1 MKKSVIFLINGLGIE
16 RPGSYSIAI
25 DECMPQLCKIKD
37 SSYYTSAVID
47 SLEPKEAYQSFFL
60 GDSFHSEVD
69 YIKNYVMNNSLL
81 NNNTF
86 HLLKQ
91 SCMNNHK
98 FHIFIEATNDKIVEE
113 LNYLLNLLQ
122 LDPTKKIYLH
132 FILPQQVVKEYSKII
147 SIINT
152 IKYHLDS
159 RVDVGFILGKDSFSE
174 PLTKQQL
181 DYAKKMFFYCS
192 CERWSETDKKLR
204 ILEADKIRPN
214 DVVGFSSSNSCNLE
228 DGDTIFFFNTRREKY
243 DALITSII
251 EGEKSVFQKT
261 TISFYSFIRLNTV
274 LGINSFID
282 NIDYEN
288 SLSNILLR
296 NQKRMLILTDV
307 DNINLVNFYANG
319 LNSINN
325 PIICFMEKSDN
336 LYRKDYIEKLINDMP
351 YDLFL
356 FDYKMDTS
364 STVNHLKEELSKL
377 DVIIGN
383 LASVCENRH
392 SLFITSLYGLNCKMP
407 VADYNPEMVTIDY
420 ELQIPIFFFDYN
432 YPASKYDLFPG
443 ETNDVLSSALKCITD
458 DPKLET
464 LIREKTIIGSI
475 IKSFIK

>member
-204 ILEADKIRPN
+204 ILETDKIRPN

-296 NQKRMLILTDV
+296 NQKRMLIITDV

-336 LYRKDYIEKLINDMP
+336 LYRKDYIERLINDMP

-420 ELQIPIFFFDYN
+420 ELQIPIFFFDYS

>member
-204 ILEADKIRPN
+204 ILETDKIRPN

-296 NQKRMLILTDV
+296 NQKRMLIITDV

-336 LYRKDYIEKLINDMP
+336 LYRKDYIERLINDMP

>member
-1 MKKSVIFLINGLGIE
+1 
-16 RPGSYSIAI
+16 
-25 DECMPQLCKIKD
+25 MP
-37 SSYYTSAVID
+37 
-47 SLEPKEAYQSFFL
+47 
-60 GDSFHSEVD
+60 
-69 YIKNYVMNNSLL
+69 

-204 ILEADKIRPN
+204 ILETDKIRPN

-336 LYRKDYIEKLINDMP
+336 LYRKDYIERLINDMP

-420 ELQIPIFFFDYN
+420 ELQIPIFFFDYS

>member
-204 ILEADKIRPN
+204 ILETDKIRPN

-336 LYRKDYIEKLINDMP
+336 LYRKDYIERLINDMP

-420 ELQIPIFFFDYN
+420 ELQIPIFFFDYS